1 MLTKV
6 VDEVKVNIIGCEN
19 MEDDEIREYTKLLRA
34 KDNIALVREYN
45 IIVADDGTV
54 TIDPI
59 DCEIVK
65 FERIRRITGRD
76 ACKVA

>member
-1 MLTKV
+1 MVCKV
-6 VDEVKVNIIGCEN
+6 VDDVKVLIIGCDD

-34 KDNIALVREYN
+34 KENIALVREYK

-54 TIDPI
+54 TIDPV

-65 FERIRRITGRD
+65 FERIRRITG
-76 ACKVA
+76 KEVAVY